1 MEVRVRLF
9 ATLRQLAGWSQQP
22 LALPDGATLRDAL
35 AEIDRQYP
43 GLSISTRT
51 FYAAVNQEYA
61 KGEQVLREGDE
72 VAIFPPVSGGGIDD
86 TMTRWLDDGMAG

>member
-1 MEVRVRLF
+1 MEVQVRLF
-9 ATLRQLAGWSQQP
+9 ATLRQQAGWSHQG
-22 LALPDGATLRDAL
+22 LTLPDGATLRDAL

-51 FYAAVNQEYA
+51 FYAAINQEYA

-72 VAIFPPVSGGGIDD
+72 VAIFPPVSGGGIADK
-86 TMTRWLDDGMAG
+86 MTRWRGEGL

>member
-43 GLSISTRT
+43 ALSIGTHT

-61 KGEQVLREGDE
+61 KGEQVLHEGDE
-72 VAIFPPVSGGGIDD
+72 VAIFPPVSGGGVADKL
-86 TMTRWLDDGMAG
+86 TG